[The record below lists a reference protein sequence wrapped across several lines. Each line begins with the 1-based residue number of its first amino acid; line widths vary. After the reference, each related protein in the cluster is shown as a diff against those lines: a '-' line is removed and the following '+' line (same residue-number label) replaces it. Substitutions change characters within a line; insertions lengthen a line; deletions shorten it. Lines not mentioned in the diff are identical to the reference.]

1 MARYV
6 RLRLEVE
13 KVSASTAV
21 ECGSA
26 VLEPSGI
33 VHRRN
38 NKGYEAT
45 HVTEEAELCEIVCD
59 MTLSCDPSAAR
70 ARCVVLVEK
79 NTQPTRA
86 RVARMRD
93 AAGPIARRHA
103 RRTALESSH
112 LANRQCSATF
122 SCERHQGNPYG
133 AKRSALGEHT
143 PAHRNRCIF
152 PPHTPPPIHSW

>member
-59 MTLSCDPSAAR
+59 DP
-70 ARCVVLVEK
+70 VV
-79 NTQPTRA
+79 
-86 RVARMRD
+86 
-93 AAGPIARRHA
+93 
-103 RRTALESSH
+103 
-112 LANRQCSATF
+112 
-122 SCERHQGNPYG
+122 
-133 AKRSALGEHT
+133 
-143 PAHRNRCIF
+143 
-152 PPHTPPPIHSW
+152 TPPQPVRAVWCW